1 MEMAPCPL
9 LAVQRGVAFSEGN
22 VHEILL
28 VCSLWPNSSA
38 YEIIL
43 KSQMTNA
50 PRCRDK
56 MFPVACCDGNT
67 AKEINAYW

>member
-28 VCSLWPNSSA
+28 VCSYGPTVLLMKLS
-38 YEIIL
+38 
-43 KSQMTNA
+43 
-50 PRCRDK
+50 
-56 MFPVACCDGNT
+56 
-67 AKEINAYW
+67 